1 MKILLVRQMNN
12 TFKCAYD
19 TDLDNMKRIKAGE
32 MVMCEVTKP
41 RNIQFHRKFFALLN
55 LVFHN
60 QEIYMDVEDL
70 RHDLT
75 IEAGFFE
82 YRVNLFGEEVKKA
95 KSISFAKMDEFEF
108 SSFYSAVLD
117 TIVRC
122 FHFDKQDIIDN
133 VEQYF

>member
-1 MKILLVRQMNN
+1 MDIYLVRQLNN

-19 TDLDNMKRIKAGE
+19 TDLDKMKRIKPNE
-32 MVMCEVTKP
+32 MVICSVTKP

-55 LVFHN
+55 MIFQN
-60 QEIYMDVEDL
+60 QEIYQHLDDL
-70 RHDLT
+70 RHDLI
-75 IEAGFFE
+75 IEAGYFE
-82 YRVNLFGEEVKKA
+82 ERPNLYGEPIKKP
-95 KSISFAKMDEFEF
+95 KSISFAAMDDYQFNEL
-108 SSFYSAVLD
+108 YSAVLD